1 VVERLYILKGVWQLH
16 WEGNIENNPARWL
29 ELLRPFTAVKGLYI
43 SREFATYIASALQE
57 LVGKE

>member
-29 ELLRPFTAVKGLYI
+29 ELLRPFTAVKGLKNLLEK
-43 SREFATYIASALQE
+43 SDGSATRPE
-57 LVGKE
+57 HTFF